1 MTANRHKGP
10 FFFLLSVFIFHMRD
24 SSIGS
29 SWARDQFRASG
40 ATYAKAAAM
49 PDPLTTVPD
58 QGLNLLHPGAAG
70 T

>member
-1 MTANRHKGP
+1 
-10 FFFLLSVFIFHMRD
+10 MRD
-24 SSIGS
+24 SSIWS

-40 ATYAKAAAM
+40 ATYAKAAVM